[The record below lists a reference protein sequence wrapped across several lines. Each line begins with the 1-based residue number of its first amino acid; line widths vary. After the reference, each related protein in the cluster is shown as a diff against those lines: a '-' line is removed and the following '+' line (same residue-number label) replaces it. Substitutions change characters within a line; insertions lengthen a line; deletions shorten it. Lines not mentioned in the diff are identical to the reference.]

1 MSDLADQ
8 YPEIVWKIYWTKGY
22 ETGVQAER
30 ERILKVL
37 KQKAAAR
44 TILPTVAAF
53 FHIDEL
59 IETIRE
65 GQYDA

>member
-8 YPEIVWKIYWTKGY
+8 FPEIVWKIYWTKGY

-37 KQKAAAR
+37 KQKAESR
-44 TILPTVAAF
+44 SILETLSYPLLFEELQQTITAN
-53 FHIDEL
+53 D
-59 IETIRE
+59 
-65 GQYDA
+65 